1 MKKLVILVQVSKILF
16 PTFGVYSV
24 VAFFVISL
32 QQVLQYFEC
41 TIYIIDGANYVSIFR
56 FFSNI
61 ADFGSD
67 VLLTIVFYIIWD
79 ELGGDEYF
87 WFFILSFA
95 FTGVPYLVSCVVGL
109 YFIEKWRNET
119 DGFLLPY
126 LKKYDVFL
134 IIIMIVA
141 GFYSAVELGS
151 SRLFYLKMF
160 NLHTR
165 HIDATKLKSY
175 RFVTTVILEVSLK

>member
-1 MKKLVILVQVSKILF
+1 M
-16 PTFGVYSV
+16 
-24 VAFFVISL
+24 
-32 QQVLQYFEC
+32 
-41 TIYIIDGANYVSIFR
+41 
-56 FFSNI
+56 
-61 ADFGSD
+61 
-67 VLLTIVFYIIWD
+67 
-79 ELGGDEYF
+79 
-87 WFFILSFA
+87 SFA
-95 FTGVPYLVSCVVGL
+95 FTSVPYLVSCIVGL

-175 RFVTTVILEVSLK
+175 RFVTTFILEVSLK